1 MKKLLIPLFL
11 ILSIGFSSFV
21 YAGTNKV
28 VNIDG
33 EDILFPHI
41 SSLVS
46 IPTEMLE
53 VLNRIQISSDEMS
66 FAYITPEDLEIWNT
80 GEFEPNFAQFVQIRT
95 RPNNGKG
102 VPYSQFLEQVNS
114 NKKEFVEIENTL
126 NETNAALVKQDEYVS
141 NLSQVEMSN
150 IIDTFIPYP
159 AFIDNLDTFASTLL
173 AVQKKTVNGVE
184 TRNARII
191 TTVVIF
197 TNDRILNVNF
207 YSNLSENFSIASQEE
222 KVRVWLEDFWKA
234 NEPSNQNESSQAEL
248 TDDIKADDEE
258 ELETAIKTYKDDD
271 YEKALKLFKPIA
283 EDGNAIAEFYMG
295 LIYYEGN
302 DDVPQSFK
310 ESVFWFEKSIEN
322 GFTGAYSHLG
332 WQYLHGK
339 GVLKSPKKA
348 FNYFEKASELENK
361 WQDYAQFYLG
371 RMYLFGKGVEKN
383 LKQAAYWLNK
393 AYNHSTLPEGQKS
406 NIKELWEKYELWKY
420 E

>member
-1 MKKLLIPLFL
+1 MKKLLISIFL
-11 ILSIGFSSFV
+11 ILSTGFSSLV

-33 EDILFPHI
+33 KDISFPPI

-46 IPTEMLE
+46 MPSEMLE
-53 VLNRIQISSDEMS
+53 VLNGIQNTPDEMS
-66 FAYITPEDLEIWNT
+66 FAYITPEDLEIWNK
-80 GEFEPNFAQFVQIRT
+80 GDFEPNFAQFVQIRT
-95 RPNNGKG
+95 LPNNGKD

-114 NKKEFVEIENTL
+114 NKKEFIEIENTL
-126 NETNAALVKQDEYVS
+126 SETNASLAKQDEYIS

-159 AFIDNLDTFASTLL
+159 AFIDNLDTFAATLL
-173 AVQKKTVNGVE
+173 AVQKKTVDGVE

-234 NEPSNQNESSQAEL
+234 NEPSNQSDSSQPEL
-248 TDDIKADDEE
+248 TNDEG
-258 ELETAIKTYKDDD
+258 ELETALKAYKDED
-271 YEKALKLFKPIA
+271 YGKALKLFKPEA
-283 EDGNAIAEFYMG
+283 EDGNPKAEFYMG
-295 LIYYEGN
+295 LIYYHGN
-302 DDVPQSFK
+302 NDIPKSFK
-310 ESVFWFEKSIEN
+310 ESAYWFEKSIEN
-322 GFTGAYSHLG
+322 GFPDAYSHLG

-348 FNYFEKASELENK
+348 FNYFERALEVENHK

-371 RMYLFGKGVEKN
+371 RMYLFGKGVKKN
-383 LKQAAYWLNK
+383 LKQAAYWLNE
-393 AYNHSTLPEGQKS
+393 AYNHPSLSEGHKS
-406 NIKELWEKYELWKY
+406 NIEELWEEYELWKY

>member
-1 MKKLLIPLFL
+1 MKKLLIPLYL
-11 ILSIGFSSFV
+11 ILLIGFSSFG

-33 EDILFPHI
+33 EDILFPPI

-53 VLNRIQISSDEMS
+53 VLNGIQQTPDEMS
-66 FAYITPEDLEIWNT
+66 FAYITSEDLEIWNT

-114 NKKEFVEIENTL
+114 NKKEFIEIENTL
-126 NETNAALVKQDEYVS
+126 NETNAALVKQDEYIS

-159 AFIDNLDTFASTLL
+159 AFIDNLDTFAATLL

-191 TTVVIF
+191 TTIVIY

-222 KVRVWLEDFWKA
+222 KAKVWLEDFWKA
-234 NEPSNQNESSQAEL
+234 NESSSQSESSQAEL
-248 TDDIKADDEE
+248 TDGIKAYQDDDFKKAMKLLKPLAEGGNDVAQFYVGKLYYHGDDDIIE
-258 ELETAIKTYKDDD
+258 SYKD
-271 YEKALKLFKPIA
+271 A
-283 EDGNAIAEFYMG
+283 FY
-295 LIYYEGN
+295 
-302 DDVPQSFK
+302 
-310 ESVFWFEKSIEN
+310 WFEKSIEKDN
-322 GFTGAYSHLG
+322 LEAYVHLG
-332 WQYLHGK
+332 TLYKEGK
-339 GVLKSPKKA
+339 GVLRNPKKA
-348 FNYFEKASELENK
+348 FEYFKIGANSENK
-361 WQDYAQFYLG
+361 YQDYAQLFLGEFYIEGLVT
-371 RMYLFGKGVEKN
+371 KKN
-383 LKQAAYWLNK
+383 LKQAAYWINK
-393 AYNHSTLPEGQKS
+393 AYNNPLA
-406 NIKELWEKYELWKY
+406 KENEIARAEKLWEEHELWKY